1 MGTLTNALKALFTK
15 SNITSD
21 SSRAVPILNSAK
33 EVEGSMALSN
43 LLELAAQKICGTTTK
58 LTGDLNNYKTAGVFR
73 TGQASETNALTNCP
87 VTGGA
92 IVLIVFNPYGIMNL
106 TSGSFQLILTFATIG
121 TGIFY
126 RTQSGG
132 EWLGWKVVNMTAV

>member
-1 MGTLTNALKALFTK
+1 M
-15 SNITSD
+15 D
-21 SSRAVPILNSAK
+21 
-33 EVEGSMALSN
+33 LSN

-73 TGQASETNALTNCP
+73 TGQASETSALMNCP

-92 IVLIVFNPYGIMNL
+92 IVLIVFNPYGIGNL